1 MQDVDGWLEDTYPTH
16 STTGRDVACQ
26 PPEMVVMVVHSFI
39 IRGDQIDIRL
49 PVLLPQEPKNKQG
62 INIQASRHRDT

>member
-26 PPEMVVMVVHSFI
+26 PPEMVVMVVRMAFI
-39 IRGDQIDIRL
+39 VRDQIDILL
-49 PVLLPQEPKNKQG
+49 PALLPQAYV
-62 INIQASRHRDT
+62 NIIRHQYQASRHRNT